1 MRKNKKLLGFM
12 KDELGRQI
20 MRRFVGLRPRTYASL
35 KSNDDKSKNT
45 KDTKRCVIERNIA
58 FKDFK
63 NFLKTC

>member
-20 MRRFVGLRPRTYASL
+20 MKRFVGLRPRTYASL
-35 KSNDDKSKNT
+35 KSNDDKSKNA
-45 KDTKRCVIERNIA
+45 KDTKRCVIKINIT

-63 NFLKTC
+63 NSLKTS